1 MVDGR
6 EQTDPRDGKS
16 IMNEKEALLVASV
29 VKVIVNS
36 PLTRE
41 KTVGVI
47 TFYQSQKQCILD
59 ALKSRYVI
67 VHISYLM
74 YLFK

>member
-67 VHISYLM
+67 VHISYVM

>member
-47 TFYQSQKQCILD
+47 TFYQSQKQ
-59 ALKSRYVI
+59 S
-67 VHISYLM
+67 
-74 YLFK
+74 

>member
-47 TFYQSQKQCILD
+47 TFYQCQKQCILV